1 GASGQTHNAQ
11 TNNTTLDRAS
21 QGIKGGLTTLLT
33 PNLINEFRSQWVYD
47 NRTQAP
53 VSTQAEVDLGDI
65 GTIGGNADGTFI
77 YNATRVQFLDNLTWN
92 RGAHNVKFGVDFNYS
107 PEEQQREKFYG
118 GIYAFNTLS
127 DYLKAL
133 GGDRTKINR
142 YQQTIAANGKIGLYH
157 DHQIEQAIFLTDTIK
172 VRRDLTITAGLR
184 WEGQINPQPPANAAY
199 PINGQ
204 IPNDLKM
211 WQPRLGLVYDVG
223 GRGKTVIRLSGGLFD
238 ARTPGYLMQRVF
250 TDNGFS
256 TVVLDSSVDAK
267 VLNALTVPQALT
279 SVPSGIALAGN
290 NAIYAFDPTFRN
302 PRSGQVSVALEQQ
315 LDRDTKVTV
324 GFVRSSTWA
333 LQRRLDVN
341 LFRPTVLPNGFVR
354 YPVPDA
360 SGRPVQATGYN
371 DATGQGIY
379 LDSAGKALK
388 IAVVR
393 PDPTAGQINV
403 NESVGHSSYNGG
415 YISMQRRMSHR
426 VQAG

>member
-184 WEGQINPQPPANAAY
+184 WEGQINPQPPANSAY

-211 WQPRLGLVYDVG
+211 WQPRLGIAYNVA
-223 GRGKTVIRLSGGLFD
+223 GRGKTVIRFSGGLFD
-238 ARTPGYLMQRVF
+238 SRTPAYLMHRIF

-256 TVVLDSSVDAK
+256 TVLLDSQADPTILNYLSVPK
-267 VLNALTVPQALT
+267 ALA
-279 SVPSGIALAGN
+279 SVPSGLKLAN
-290 NAIYAFDPTFRN
+290 NAVYAFDPTFRN
-302 PRSGQVSVALEQQ
+302 PRSGQVSVAVEQQ
-315 LDRDTKVTV
+315 IDRSTRVTI
-324 GFVRSSTWA
+324 GYVRNATWA
-333 LQRRLDVN
+333 LQRRLDTN
-341 LFRPTVLPNGFVR
+341 LFPPTVLPNGYVA
-354 YPVPDA
+354 YPTVDSRGILVQA
-360 SGRPVQATGYN
+360 SGYDPL
-371 DATGQGIY
+371 TGQGIY
-379 LDSAGKALK
+379 LDSTGKAVK
-388 IAVVR
+388 PTIVR
-393 PDPTAGQINV
+393 PDPSIGQFNV
-403 NESVGHSSYNGG
+403 NKSVGHSTY
-415 YISMQRRMSHR
+415 
-426 VQAG
+426 